1 VHDTVGLEN
10 EGVPSVFVASDEFT
24 DAAEVQA
31 EALGLPE
38 VRRVLVPHPIQDAN
52 DQEMASKADEA
63 IDSLLGALT
72 GEAD

>member
-24 DAAEVQA
+24 
-31 EALGLPE
+31 
-38 VRRVLVPHPIQDAN
+38 HPIQDAN